1 MIHLGVES
9 LPNLNDSIDS
19 VIQKTALVLLVLL
32 CLRAFTVLLGRVL
45 LVYSSLPISKNRP
58 IKGFVQVLIIILYSL
73 ALILIFSIVLN
84 KSPLVFLSGLGAM
97 TAILLLVFKDTILSL
112 VAGIQITSN
121 DFIRVGDWLEM
132 PQFGA
137 DGDVIDISLHA
148 VRVQNWDNTITN
160 IPTHKFLEN
169 SFKNWRGMQ
178 ESGGR
183 RIKRSLFID
192 TNSIRFLTSEDV
204 HSYHRFNLL
213 KDYLQHKEH
222 ELLEANKS
230 NKENVNHRRL
240 TNVGTFRAY
249 ILNYLRTHPK
259 IHKEMTLMVRQLE
272 PGPEGLPLEIYVFT
286 NTTVWG
292 EYEGIQSDI
301 FDHILAIASEF
312 GVRVFQKP
320 SGMDLSLKLIPSLK
334 NPSDEQ

>member
-9 LPNLNDSIDS
+9 LPNVNDSIDS
-19 VIQKTALVLLVLL
+19 SIQKIALVLLVLF
-32 CLRAFTVLLGRVL
+32 CLRALTVLLSRVL

-58 IKGFVQVLIIILYSL
+58 IKGFVQVLVIILYSL
-73 ALILIFSIVLN
+73 ALILIFSIILN

-148 VRVQNWDNTITN
+148 IRVQNWDNTITN

-192 TNSIRFLTSEDV
+192 TNSIRFLTPDDIN
-204 HSYHRFNLL
+204 SYRRFNLL
-213 KDYLQHKEH
+213 KEYLDQKEQ
-222 ELLEANKS
+222 ELLEANKKDNLS
-230 NKENVNHRRL
+230 NVNQRKL
-240 TNVGTFRAY
+240 TNIGTFRAY
-249 ILNYLRTHPK
+249 VLNYLKTHPK
-259 IHKEMTLMVRQLE
+259 IHKGMTLMVRQLE
-272 PGPEGLPLEIYVFT
+272 PGPDGLPLEIYVFT
-286 NTTVWG
+286 NTTAWG

-301 FDHILAIASEF
+301 FDHILAIATEF
-312 GVRVFQKP
+312 NIQIFQKP
-320 SGMDLSLKLIPSLK
+320 SGMDLNSGLK
-334 NPSDEQ
+334 NIKS